1 MSNLSLSA
9 NAVCTKSFELDLE
22 QHLKDRYLDLDL
34 HSPVLDQD
42 NGLAT
47 FYLWTLSGK
56 LAGYQQYR
64 PLGTKDKNNDPREG
78 KYYTYKT
85 KPHSVTAFGMESLN
99 LKPKVLFLTEGL
111 FDAARLTYLG
121 YPALATLSNDPGKDF
136 RSWLWT
142 LNRKVVAV
150 CDNDS
155 AGRKL
160 AKYGS
165 VAVFTED
172 KDLGDSS
179 PEYVNWLLQTYG
191 D

>member
-1 MSNLSLSA
+1 MSNLSPSLNVVS
-9 NAVCTKSFELDLE
+9 TKSSEFNLE
-22 QHLKDRYLDLDL
+22 DHLKSRYLDLDL
-34 HSPVLDQD
+34 HRPVLDRD
-42 NGLAT
+42 NNMAT

-56 LAGYQQYR
+56 LVGYQQYR
-64 PLGTKDKNNDPREG
+64 PLGTKEKNNDPKEG
-78 KYYTYKT
+78 RYYTYRS
-85 KPHSVTAFGMESLN
+85 KPLSVTAFGMESLY

-111 FDAARLTYLG
+111 FDAARLTEMG

-160 AKYGS
+160 AKYGN